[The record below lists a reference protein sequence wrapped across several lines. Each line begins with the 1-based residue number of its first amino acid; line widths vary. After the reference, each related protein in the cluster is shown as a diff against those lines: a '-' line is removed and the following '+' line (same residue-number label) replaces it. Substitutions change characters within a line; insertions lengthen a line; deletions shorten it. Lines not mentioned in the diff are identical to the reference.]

1 MTKYFIPHS
10 AIQTWNQVCILDQT
24 NWTVKCQC
32 IQNLMEILFIGI
44 VSNDMQ
50 KSKYILMFFNS
61 AQLYPVS
68 FFNSYSIIFCTCVV
82 SFHILASA
90 YIFERMI

>member
-10 AIQTWNQVCILDQT
+10 AIQTWHQVCILGQT
-24 NWTVKCQC
+24 NWTVKCQRN
-32 IQNLMEILFIGI
+32 QNLKEILFIGI
-44 VSNDMQ
+44 VLQ

-68 FFNSYSIIFCTCVV
+68 FFNFYSIIFCTCVA

-90 YIFERMI
+90 YIFESMI